1 MYTPISNAFFDQLM
15 VAIQREIPSTVI
27 YLDNDEKKTLKG
39 IVQTLEVI
47 DGKEFMVLKSKEKI
61 KLENVVMFNG
71 RRHKEE

>member
-15 VAIQREIPSTVI
+15 VAIQREIPSTVV